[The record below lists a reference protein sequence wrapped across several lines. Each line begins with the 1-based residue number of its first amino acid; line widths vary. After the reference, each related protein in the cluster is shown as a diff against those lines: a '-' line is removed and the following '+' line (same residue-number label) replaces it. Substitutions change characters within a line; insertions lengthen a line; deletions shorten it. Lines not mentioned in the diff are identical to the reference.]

1 MRLLIEN
8 WRKFLLLFCLFLL
21 IACPKKSK
29 KDVFIPERAFP
40 ERLDDYLDD
49 LEEEELDNL
58 PEDTAVDR

>member
-1 MRLLIEN
+1 MKLLMEN
-8 WRKFLLLFCLFLL
+8 WRMFLLLFCVFVVA
-21 IACPKKSK
+21 ACPKKSK

-40 ERLDDYLDD
+40 ERLNDYLDD

>member
-8 WRKFLLLFCLFLL
+8 WRKFLLLFCVFLL
-21 IACPKKSK
+21 ISCPKNPK
-29 KDVFIPERAFP
+29 KDVFIPERSFP
-40 ERLDDYLDD
+40 ERIDDYLDD

>member
-8 WRKFLLLFCLFLL
+8 WRKFLLLFCVFMVV
-21 IACPKKSK
+21 ACPKKSK

-40 ERLDDYLDD
+40 ERLDEYLDD